1 MSNLAVGQQIF
12 LPLQFSNQDELE
24 LFKHFLVSWVHF
36 EKLWMSRHTL
46 DLVLQLYVEIV

>member
-1 MSNLAVGQQIF
+1 MSDLAVEQQIL

-24 LFKHFLVSWVHF
+24 LFEHFVVPWVHF

-46 DLVLQLYVEIV
+46 DLVLQLHVEIV